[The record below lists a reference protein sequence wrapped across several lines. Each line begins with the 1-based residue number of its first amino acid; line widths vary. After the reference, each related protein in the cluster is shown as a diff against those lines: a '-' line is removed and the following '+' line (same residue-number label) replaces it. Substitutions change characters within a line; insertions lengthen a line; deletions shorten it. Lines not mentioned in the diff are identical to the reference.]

1 MILITLNFQKN
12 KKERKLETLLKASV
26 QSPKYKI
33 ALVTLETR
41 PSNMLNLHNKNIQK
55 YADKHGYTYIYLNDY
70 KNNLKLP
77 IYWKKLQLLKEIME
91 NTNYDYIVW
100 LDSDT
105 IIIEDD
111 IRLESII
118 DKAKTKSIFIG
129 HDKYSIFGLNL
140 NAGFFILKNDNKTL
154 RFIEECINTYLNR
167 EKCKNE
173 KGEYVLN
180 GEWSKDCY
188 EQGVMNELLF
198 KDYKKDLKV
207 LKPYVVTNN
216 SIPEYKCFILHLFNG
231 PFKYRTDYR
240 EKIFKNIIKNKDQ
253 DQDKIKK
260 SVYSLIL
267 M

>member
-1 MILITLNFQKN
+1 MKKIVCFCTLLLFLLIIVTVNTIFQID
-12 KKERKLETLLKASV
+12 KKERKLKTLLKTSL

-41 PSNMLNLHNKNIQK
+41 PSNMLNMHNKNIKK

-70 KNNLKLP
+70 KNDLKLP
-77 IYWKKLQLLKEIME
+77 IYWKKLQLLKELME

-118 DKAKTKSIFIG
+118 DKTRKGIFIG
-129 HDKYSIFGLNL
+129 YDKYNNLNL
-140 NAGFFILKNDNKTL
+140 NAGVFILRNDNKTL
-154 RFIEECINTYLNR
+154 RFIEQCINTYLNR

-173 KGEYVLN
+173 QGEYVLN

-188 EQGVMNELLF
+188 EQGIMNELLF
-198 KDYKKDLKV
+198 KDYKKELKV
-207 LKPYVVTNN
+207 LKPYVVTND
-216 SIPEYKCFILHLFNG
+216 SKPEKRCFILHLFNG
-231 PFKYRTDYR
+231 PNKYRTDYR
-240 EKIFKNIIKNKDQ
+240 EKIFKNIIQHN
-253 DQDKIKK
+253 
-260 SVYSLIL
+260 
-267 M
+267 